1 MGGPHGPLF
10 YFQTIPAPRKPMTA
24 TIPPQT
30 DRPWTKELHGMARLA
45 TPIVL
50 TQLAWIGMM
59 TTDTAM
65 IGRLGA
71 EKLAGASLSLMLFFL
86 VWIACFG
93 VVMATA
99 ALAAQAYGAR
109 KPRIVRRVVRQGL
122 WVTLVLTLP
131 AVALSGLTPD
141 FLALTGQ
148 PAEVV
153 PHAEAYM
160 TFLIWS
166 LPPSIGFAVLRN
178 FVSALNRPV
187 VALWVMCAGVPLN
200 ALLDYALI
208 FGNLGAPRLE
218 LVGAGLATAIVNWTM
233 FGILLAIAVYR
244 RPFRVYAVLG
254 RFWRPDWFQFRE
266 IFRIGLPIAGQ
277 SLLEAG
283 FFISSIFIAGQFG
296 ALTIAATTIA
306 LQLPHVTFMVPMG
319 LAQAATVRVGQAVG
333 RRDATGA
340 YRAAWTAL
348 GIAGVYMT
356 ATTIT
361 VFAIPETFA
370 SIFLDGSRPDSEAV
384 LALAVTYLLYAAFFQ
399 ASDTIQAVASGALRG
414 LNDTAV
420 PMVIAGFSY
429 WGIGLGTG
437 LWLAFRGGMEGAGLW
452 AGFVAGLTAAAGLLL
467 WRLRAQNRRHYLP
480 REVPDAF

>member
-1 MGGPHGPLF
+1 
-10 YFQTIPAPRKPMTA
+10 MTDTTHISA
-24 TIPPQT
+24 
-30 DRPWTKELHGMARLA
+30 DRPWRNELRGMTRLA

-86 VWIACFG
+86 VWIGCFG
-93 VVMATA
+93 VVTATA

-122 WVTLVLTLP
+122 WVTLILTLP

-141 FLALTGQ
+141 FLTLTGQ
-148 PAEVV
+148 PAEVM

-160 TFLIWS
+160 SFLIWS

-208 FGNLGAPRLE
+208 FGNFGAPRLE

-233 FGILLAIAVYR
+233 FAVLLAIAVTR

-296 ALTIAATTIA
+296 ALTIAATMIA

-333 RRDATGA
+333 RRDVAGA

-348 GIAGVYMT
+348 GIAGIYMI
-356 ATTIT
+356 ATTAT

-370 SIFLDGSRPDSEAV
+370 SIFLDSARPDSDAV
-384 LALAVTYLLYAAFFQ
+384 LALAVTFLLYAAFFQ

-420 PMVIAGFSY
+420 PMLIAGFSY

-452 AGFVAGLTAAAGLLL
+452 AGFVAGLSAAAILLL
-467 WRLRAQNRRHYLP
+467 WRIRAQNRRAYLP
-480 REVPDAF
+480 REVPDAM